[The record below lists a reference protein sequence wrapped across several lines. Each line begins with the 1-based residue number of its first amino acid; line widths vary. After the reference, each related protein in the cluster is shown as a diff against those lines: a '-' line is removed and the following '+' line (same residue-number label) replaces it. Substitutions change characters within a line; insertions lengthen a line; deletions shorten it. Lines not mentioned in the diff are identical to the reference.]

1 MKLYIYL
8 SPFIPI
14 DLAFVVISPKYFII
28 YSVDLYFRKLCEL
41 TLFYLLKIY
50 KTGLFKN
57 FAFIYRELK

>member
-28 YSVDLYFRKLCEL
+28 YSVL

-57 FAFIYRELK
+57 FAFIYRKLK